1 VKPKA
6 PLKHTPRP
14 KPLALD
20 DATIAVDEHGDGLT
34 ITLRPKNG
42 GRVLPMLKR
51 PDAP

>member
-1 VKPKA
+1 VKPKP

-34 ITLRPKNG
+34 LTLRPKDG
-42 GRVLPMLKR
+42 GRVLSMPKR
-51 PDAP
+51 TDAP